1 MYSTDQFRVFA
12 GAPADRLLSRPRRLL
27 QEGRTEDAEQA
38 YQTVLSGTPDLK
50 QGWIEYFALLRHA
63 RRHDDALALAE
74 RAAAQFGD
82 DDALPAA
89 LRGAALVE
97 LGQFREGLAAL
108 DAAARHNPDLGIIWH
123 EAGYAAWRLGELSRA
138 LMALDR
144 AFALEPHGGTLHL
157 RGKVLR
163 QAGRYLAAE
172 VSFEGAA
179 QAAEFAVQREAAER
193 EIRATRRYAA
203 FPGSKPDT
211 LPPLRRWFADTGSAP
226 LTGHTGD
233 PASEDQI
240 VDAFACLTGDLEWRF
255 TVLVALDGWEGW
267 DDLAGRLGIPVAG
280 ELPADPGAIPLVAAR
295 DPAGLPLWE
304 MQAQAPAE
312 RGRGASLALRLSPDL
327 TPPDLTGYLTTVPL
341 RGIDLPFA
349 TEAVQHPEARL
360 QGRVLG

>member
-1 MYSTDQFRVFA
+1 MYSTDQFRIFT

-27 QEGRTEDAEQA
+27 QEGRTEDAEEA
-38 YQTVLSGTPDLK
+38 YQTLLSATPDLK
-50 QGWIEYFALLRHA
+50 QGWIEYFALLRYA

-74 RAAAQFGD
+74 RAALQFGE
-82 DDALPAA
+82 DALPAA

-97 LGQFREGLAAL
+97 LGRFREGLAAL
-108 DAAARHNPDLGIIWH
+108 DDAARQNPDLAMVWH

-179 QAAEFAVQREAAER
+179 QAAEFAIQREAAER
-193 EIRATRRYAA
+193 EIRVTQRYAA

-226 LTGHTGD
+226 LTGHTGN
-233 PASEDQI
+233 PATDEQI
-240 VDAFACLTGDLEWRF
+240 VDAFACLARDLEWHF
-255 TVLVALDGWEGW
+255 SVVVALDGWKGW
-267 DDLAGRLGIPVAG
+267 DDLAARLGIPVATT
-280 ELPADPGAIPLVAAR
+280 LPADPNAIPLVVVR
-295 DPAGLPLWE
+295 DPTAQPLWE
-304 MQAQAPAE
+304 IQARAPAE
-312 RGRGASLALRLSPDL
+312 RGRGASLALRQPAGL
-327 TPPDLTGYLTTVPL
+327 TPADILGYLAEVPPH
-341 RGIDLPFA
+341 GIDLPFA
-349 TEAVQHPEARL
+349 TEGVQHPAASL
-360 QGRVLG
+360 HGRVMG